1 MTLDV
6 YGGSKKLFLKADEIT
21 LRKSSTTGGS
31 HTTIIEGDLE
41 VQGSVS
47 FSSGASTSDT
57 TYDIRSVTTTGGAL
71 LRLTGSDSTTDDVKF
86 ASSGSVT
93 VSYTN
98 DNTIQIHGVDT
109 DTNTQRSDE
118 EIRDLVAGFI
128 QAGNNVSVSH
138 DDSANTFTINSTD
151 TNTQRSDEEIRDVIA
166 PFVVGGTYIS
176 VAHDD
181 AANTLTVSHSDTSSQ
196 ASVNNSN
203 GNVIQDVTLDGRGH
217 VTGLASTNLD
227 NRYLRTSVDGQVSGT
242 ITATDFILSSDQR
255 LKSDIN
261 TYVPQPINIKYRDY
275 LITNGGDRR
284 RVGVIAQELEKEHP
298 EFVTTNPDTGYKA
311 VSYIDMLVAKVAEL
325 EERIKQL
332 ENGGA

>member
-21 LRKSSTTGGS
+21 LRKSTTTGGS

-47 FSSGASTSDT
+47 FSSGASTTDT
-57 TYDIRSVTTTGGAL
+57 TYDVKSVTTTGGAF

-86 ASSGSVT
+86 SSSGATT
-93 VSYTN
+93 VSYIS
-98 DNTIQIHGVDT
+98 DNTIQIHST

-118 EIRDLVAGFI
+118 EIRDLVAGFV
-128 QAGNNVSVSH
+128 QEGSNVTVSH
-138 DDSANTFTINSTD
+138 DDGANTLTISATD
-151 TNTQRSDEEIRDVIA
+151 TNTQRTDEEIRDVIA

-176 VAHDD
+176 VSHDD
-181 AANTLTVSHSDTSSQ
+181 GANTLTVSHSDTSSQ

-203 GNVIQDVTLDGRGH
+203 GTVIQDVTLDSRGH
-217 VTGLASTNLD
+217 VTGLGSTNLD
-227 NRYLRTSVDGQVSGT
+227 NRFLRKDVDVAMDSGHT
-242 ITATDFILSSDQR
+242 ITATDFILASDQR

-261 TYVPQPINIKYRDY
+261 TYTPQHININYRDY
-275 LITNGGDRR
+275 VVNNGGDRR
-284 RVGVIAQELEKEHP
+284 RVGVIAQELERNHP
-298 EFVTTNPDTGYKA
+298 EFVMTNPDSGLKS

-332 ENGGA
+332 ENGGT